1 MTGRICSFLNV
12 NVDCLRATDSS
23 GHLIKM
29 LCAMPNESAMNG
41 VERLR

>member
-1 MTGRICSFLNV
+1 MMGRICSFLNV
-12 NVDCLRATDSS
+12 NVDCLGATESS

-29 LCAMPNESAMNG
+29 LCAMLNESAMNG